1 MAIKSMKDLRERMR
15 RAKERVAL
23 KQPPQIPPKIPAPQP
38 PIGAPVPGQP
48 SQRPLASERL
58 LNLYAGA
65 PSVDSL
71 VNPPPIDPGG
81 QEDLQKLMDM
91 QRETYR
97 KFLVQPAPPG
107 VTPPGGPPGGQPI
120 NPPGPPGIG
129 FPPGGD
135 PTPPGGQPPIQPPRY
150 GRDPDDPIYGGMNP
164 YDMEFIGAD
173 NVVDSLSYM
182 PIDYS
187 NPYIDNLG
195 IMERINNLQPEELE
209 ELPVELNL
217 GGIVSLLPDFN

>member
-91 QRETYR
+91 Q
-97 KFLVQPAPPG
+97 
-107 VTPPGGPPGGQPI
+107 
-120 NPPGPPGIG
+120 
-129 FPPGGD
+129 
-135 PTPPGGQPPIQPPRY
+135 
-150 GRDPDDPIYGGMNP
+150 
-164 YDMEFIGAD
+164 
-173 NVVDSLSYM
+173 
-182 PIDYS
+182 
-187 NPYIDNLG
+187 
-195 IMERINNLQPEELE
+195 
-209 ELPVELNL
+209 
-217 GGIVSLLPDFN
+217 